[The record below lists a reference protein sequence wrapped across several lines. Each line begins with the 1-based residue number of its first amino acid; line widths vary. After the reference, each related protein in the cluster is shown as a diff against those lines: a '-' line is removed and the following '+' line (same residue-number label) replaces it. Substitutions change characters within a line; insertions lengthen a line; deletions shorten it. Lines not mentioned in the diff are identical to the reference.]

1 MLRTTLIAS
10 IASLAVSKSASDSTR
25 ITYFVKQQPK
35 HVKHLLDTLQEVS
48 DPRNDKYGQC
58 RFNLFLEPQTQLLLN
73 AY

>member
-48 DPRNDKYGQC
+48 DPRNDK
-58 RFNLFLEPQTQLLLN
+58 
-73 AY
+73 